1 MNDKVKWVLIAVGVL
16 FVLSLFGSDD
26 DPAATD
32 TAPVAT
38 PSPDPVVPEPEP
50 QPEPEPELTVPPMDL
65 GDDADLD
72 KLWFRCADD
81 DYDACE
87 DLFWDSPLGSEYEAF
102 ADERLNELDD
112 AALGD
117 LSDRDIVDELGADL
131 LLDVTWHGLTRV
143 EQDELCD
150 GVDLLGAD
158 AAGAIISDGADG
170 LVTPKEASDWLIGKC
185 S

>member
-1 MNDKVKWVLIAVGVL
+1 MSDKVKWVLIAVGVL

-26 DPAATD
+26 DPAATE

-50 QPEPEPELTVPPMDL
+50 QPEPELTVPPMDL

-102 ADERLNELDD
+102 ADERLAELDF
-112 AALGD
+112 AADEGW
-117 LSDRDIVDELGADL
+117 SDRDIVEAIGADL
-131 LLDVTWHGLTRV
+131 LLNLTWDGMTQTDRN
-143 EQDELCD
+143 ELCD
-150 GVDLLGAD
+150 GWALLGAD
-158 AAGAIISDGADG
+158 VAGSMISEGADG
-170 LVTPKEASDWLIGKC
+170 LVTPNEAAGWLNGKC